1 MKNIHVVG
9 CGFLGSL
16 LVEEACKRAYALHE
30 PYQFSLYDPDVV
42 EERNAANQLWTPDDA
57 GKPKVEV
64 LGQRVLHY
72 PGLATQLFPEKIV
85 QGNSAWLEEADV
97 LICAVDNI
105 PTRQLLWKFSVAKAV
120 PLLNV
125 GISQGGTGAVDWTYE
140 EIDTNPFAVSQ
151 GATEEELERW
161 GKVDKLPPCE
171 LVGFRGLG
179 LNMALA
185 ATKALFILQGWDV
198 EGHVHRPGRKAPWG
212 SFTTWQAS
220 QAGHSLLQS
229 LVSRRA
235 A

>member
-1 MKNIHVVG
+1 MNLHIVG

-30 PYQFSLYDPDVV
+30 QYTFHLYDPNTI
-42 EERNAANQLWTPDDA
+42 EERNAANQLWTPSDA
-57 GKPKVEV
+57 GQHKVQV
-64 LGQRVLHY
+64 LAQRIARYHGQSV
-72 PGLATQLFPEKIV
+72 QMFPEKIE
-85 QGNSAWLEEADV
+85 QGNSAWLKDADV
-97 LICAVDNI
+97 VVCAVDNI
-105 PTRQLLWKFSVAKAV
+105 PTRQLLWKNAITTAV

-151 GATEEELERW
+151 GASDKELERW
-161 GKVDKLPPCE
+161 GKVDRLPPCE

-179 LNMALA
+179 LNMAMA

-198 EGHVHRPGRKAPWG
+198 EGHVHRPGRKASWG
-212 SFTTWQAS
+212 TFTVWQAE

-229 LVSRRA
+229 LVHQEEA
-235 A
+235 